1 MMPKFKQK
9 HFRLRIT
16 QITV

>member
-1 MMPKFKQK
+1 MPKFKQK
-9 HFRLRIT
+9 HLRLRIT

>member
-9 HFRLRIT
+9 HLRLRIT